1 MPQKV
6 PERRP
11 KRQKHSAPGRKNRG
25 EASAGR
31 CLKAVGALSGRPKAA
46 SIGKRQRRWSPH
58 KGDKRSPAQKKAGR
72 TETRAAAPK
81 RQGKYGGREKRALC
95 PGSVLHR
102 RGGQKDAADR
112 RKRPPAPVYAAGSQ
126 RASACGASLS
136 SQSASGWVITPVSTR
151 AASTCRCRC
160 RVSST
165 FASGE

>member
-31 CLKAVGALSGRPKAA
+31 CLKAVSAFSGRPKAA
-46 SIGKRQRRWSPH
+46 SVGKRQRRGSPH
-58 KGDKRSPAQKKAGR
+58 KGDKRSHAQEKTGR

-81 RQGKYGGREKRALC
+81 RQEKYGGRKSVPRL
-95 PGSVLHR
+95 GSVLHR
-102 RGGQKDAADR
+102 RGGQKDAANR